1 MSNFQVP
8 GSAVTLHTQAFSNLL
23 PKTTLFIHGNL
34 ASNNWWVP
42 SMEVWKKR
50 SQGSN
55 WKGSMVLA
63 EFPGCG
69 KSSAPAQASDVDMD
83 LFADQFIALTEALN
97 TGSVPSIER
106 AQAPINLVGHST
118 GGLICALMAAKR
130 PDLFDRVVM
139 LDPVGATG
147 VTFDDSMLGAFEQ
160 MKTNKDLTAMVIG
173 GTIKNND
180 PSNEFF
186 KNTLVADAF
195 HAVQATGP
203 WVLMALRHFDARE
216 KLKNSKCHSL
226 VLHGELDT
234 LLPVEDSKELAS
246 LMKAQFR
253 ILPGQGHCAN
263 VENPEHFVEVAHSF
277 LFG

>member
-1 MSNFQVP
+1 MSDFQVP
-8 GSAVTLHTQAFSNLL
+8 ASAVTLHTQVVTNTL

-34 ASNNWWVP
+34 ASNSWWLP
-42 SMEVWKKR
+42 SAQVWKAR

-55 WKGSMVLA
+55 WKGSMVMA

-69 KSSAPAQASDVDMD
+69 KSSAPQQPSDVDMD
-83 LFADQFIALTEALN
+83 KFADYFIALTEAMSS
-97 TGSVPSIER
+97 GSFAPGAH

-139 LDPVGATG
+139 LDPVGARG

-160 MKTNKDLTAMVIG
+160 MKTNKELTAMVIG
-173 GTIKNND
+173 STIKNNNPAD
-180 PSNEFF
+180 PLFQD
-186 KNTLVADAF
+186 KLVPDAF
-195 HAVQATGP
+195 HAVQTTGP
-203 WVLMALRHFDARE
+203 WVLLALRHFDARE
-216 KLKNSKCHSL
+216 RLKNSKCHAL
-226 VLHGELDT
+226 VLHGEDDT

-246 LMKAQFR
+246 LMSAQFK
-253 ILPGQGHCAN
+253 ILPGQGHCSN
-263 VENPEHFVEVAHSF
+263 VENPALFVEVAHSF